1 MRRREFIKL
10 ISGAAAVWPLAARS
24 QQPQRRV
31 GVLLPGAADDPEM
44 EVRLAAFPD
53 ELQQLGWT
61 NGRNVRIDTRW
72 DAGSNHAEELVA
84 QAPDVI
90 LASTSASVAALQWI
104 TRSVPI
110 AFANVI
116 DPVGAG
122 FVESLARPAATSPDL
137 ARLNTA

>member
-90 LASTSASVAALQWI
+90 LASTSASVAALRWI

>member
-90 LASTSASVAALQWI
+90 LASTSASVAALRWI

-110 AFANVI
+110 GHRSRWCRVCRESGAASGNITGFSAF
-116 DPVGAG
+116 
-122 FVESLARPAATSPDL
+122 EYSLSGK
-137 ARLNTA
+137 

>member
-61 NGRNVRIDTRW
+61 NGQNVRIDTRW